1 MRVRRGGAVLLVSM
15 KSGSSKGVQA
25 LTSGRSFASHTN
37 SLNRRHIGVVV
48 LLDQWQIIC
57 FTCKG
62 SLVRTQHR
70 IFFQTGCRASGTWPR
85 RGAGPLVQCGVFPG
99 IIPVFDLKLD

>member
-70 IFFQTGCRASGTWPR
+70 IFFRITRAQTAYRASGLTVWSIYR
-85 RGAGPLVQCGVFPG
+85 YHTG
-99 IIPVFDLKLD
+99 I

>member
-25 LTSGRSFASHTN
+25 LTSGRSFALHTN

-70 IFFQTGCRASGTWPR
+70 IFFRITTGPR
-85 RGAGPLVQCGVFPG
+85 QRTGPLVYSVEYFP
-99 IIPVFDLKLD
+99 VSYRYLT